1 MAARAARFVGAVEAP
16 DSSIRPGSLDY
27 SPESL
32 EIVDGLLG
40 DLHTKGVA
48 LPEDVQVDVSAYI
61 FEVARREFGGRY
73 LSGDDENPFVLM
85 IGEPDFQLGVMVM
98 SKVAG
103 RVANGPEDN
112 IPFFYAG
119 IAPPVARRKSAT
131 QVRPRRS
138 PDRNKYGRGGVRTCD
153 LSRVKRGGASPCDYL
168 LPANS
173 RIQAYP
179 RSDAIR
185 LIASRWAAFDPTND
199 PTNTRGVELVLATDD
214 S

>member
-1 MAARAARFVGAVEAP
+1 VCADGARRHSNLHPEAHGDLQTTLLTAPERFGSVETEMAARAARFVGAVEAP

-103 RVANGPEDN
+103 RAANGPEDN

-119 IAPPVARRKSAT
+119 IAAPVARRKSAT

-153 LSRVKRGGASPCDYL
+153 LSRVKRKPSPR
-168 LPANS
+168 AE
-173 RIQAYP
+173 A
-179 RSDAIR
+179 
-185 LIASRWAAFDPTND
+185 
-199 PTNTRGVELVLATDD
+199 
-214 S
+214 